1 MTSPS
6 LYHPTY
12 LRPPNAS
19 PKLTSRIVRL
29 SPTAQGLERAISE
42 LISEDIDLLD
52 AQHNSCQIEQK
63 DKKIKTNLSMT
74 NGRMDD
80 NMKAN
85 NVKEKSDSHNK
96 HGRYSTCNSAR
107 DCSHLEGVGLLD
119 ETLKNSLLKCY
130 EQSCCDAIWAD
141 SPHQSV
147 MKNGMRKTADN
158 VGSVSNL
165 KRKENTTLPPAALLR
180 GHLISYNRIGNKWK
194 IVCSNAELISKI
206 EFDAVPKKFN
216 CQSLCDSGYTMQEN
230 DRKRKRQL
238 ENDVSTSVK
247 LDGQVLILA
256 YDDI

>member
-29 SPTAQGLERAISE
+29 SPTAQGLTRALSE
-42 LISEDIDLLD
+42 LISEDINLLD

-63 DKKIKTNLSMT
+63 NKKIKTNLSMT
-74 NGRMDD
+74 NGGMDD

-85 NVKEKSDSHNK
+85 DINETS
-96 HGRYSTCNSAR
+96 NSQNN
-107 DCSHLEGVGLLD
+107 DCSHLEGIGIGLLD
-119 ETLKNSLLKCY
+119 ETLKNSLLQCY
-130 EQSCCDAIWAD
+130 EQSCCDAIWAEL
-141 SPHQSV
+141 PHNSI
-147 MKNGMRKTADN
+147 MKNGMRKTVNN
-158 VGSVSNL
+158 VDSVGNL
-165 KRKENTTLPPAALLR
+165 KRKENTILPPAALLR

-206 EFDAVPKKFN
+206 EFDAVPKKVD
-216 CQSLCDSGYTMQEN
+216 CQSLCDSGYAMQEN
-230 DRKRKRQL
+230 DRKRKWQL

-247 LDGQVLILA
+247 LDGEVLILA